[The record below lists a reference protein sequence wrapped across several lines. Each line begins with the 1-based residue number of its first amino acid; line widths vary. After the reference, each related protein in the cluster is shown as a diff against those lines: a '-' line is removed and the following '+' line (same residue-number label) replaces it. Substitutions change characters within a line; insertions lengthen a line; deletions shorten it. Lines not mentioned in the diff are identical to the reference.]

1 LKIRYCQF
9 FYLAYNIKKK
19 EKKEKGG
26 RAIGKNRLYATVKA
40 FFHGISF
47 NVVTIGNFSLNS
59 NVIRN
64 DG

>member
-26 RAIGKNRLYATVKA
+26 RAIGKNRLYALCGNRQ
-40 FFHGISF
+40 GISF
-47 NVVTIGNFSLNS
+47 NVVTTRNFSLNS

>member
-40 FFHGISF
+40 FFHVGVSMAYHS
-47 NVVTIGNFSLNS
+47 TLSQ
-59 NVIRN
+59 
-64 DG
+64 